1 LPLPVSMIEPS
12 FRASLVTLIGAP
24 SLLSPG
30 YLATP
35 AAAVSMSPVAMRA
48 DEEDGVTAGK

>member
-12 FRASLVTLIGAP
+12 FRASLMTLIGAP
-24 SLLSPG
+24 PLQRPG
-30 YLATP
+30 YIATP
-35 AAAVSMSPVAMRA
+35 VAAVSVPPVAMCA